1 MGNFDQL
8 VAQVGNAMG
17 TIWNAW
23 QTTWSGV
30 TDVSRQA
37 AGSNTFWRG
46 NTLIRETFTRTTTTT
61 THQQN
66 RTGVN
71 TQVLVDMD
79 YESIGD
85 KLRSTSVIPFM
96 RVPRILT
103 LQQKV

>member
-1 MGNFDQL
+1 MADYM
-8 VAQVGNAMG
+8 VWCYRCIKSERV
-17 TIWNAW
+17 
-23 QTTWSGV
+23 
-30 TDVSRQA
+30 
-37 AGSNTFWRG
+37 GSNTFWRG

-85 KLRSTSVIPFM
+85 KLRSTAVIPFM
-96 RVPRILT
+96 RSPRILT
-103 LQQKV
+103 S